1 MIYHTHTVQ
10 QSSKPTCW
18 HHIVRYRRDFG
29 TVQSPPV
36 NWSWLNLHLLCR
48 SHMPDPC
55 LAPSPNAKQFTTGFG
70 VVFFTRSE
78 HSTPPSP
85 LTPWENKN
93 VFFFCSFSISE
104 FTTLF
109 HPSFPS
115 LHLWVTVLPRES
127 KPFTL
132 CTPKPISTVNSFGV
146 FFKIRHTLDHC
157 NRPISSVA
165 PIRPSELPT
174 LLCKFTTGH

>member
-36 NWSWLNLHLLCR
+36 NWSWLNLHSLCR
-48 SHMPDPC
+48 SHVPDPC
-55 LAPSPNAKQFTTGFG
+55 LAPSPKAKQFTTGFA
-70 VVFFTRSE
+70 VFFFTRSE

-93 VFFFCSFSISE
+93 VFFSVPFQSLNLPPSFIPLFPPTISE
-104 FTTLF
+104 WQCYQERANLLLF
-109 HPSFPS
+109 APPNQSP
-115 LHLWVTVLPRES
+115 LWIVLG
-127 KPFTL
+127 
-132 CTPKPISTVNSFGV
+132 NSW
-146 FFKIRHTLDHC
+146 K
-157 NRPISSVA
+157 
-165 PIRPSELPT
+165 
-174 LLCKFTTGH
+174 